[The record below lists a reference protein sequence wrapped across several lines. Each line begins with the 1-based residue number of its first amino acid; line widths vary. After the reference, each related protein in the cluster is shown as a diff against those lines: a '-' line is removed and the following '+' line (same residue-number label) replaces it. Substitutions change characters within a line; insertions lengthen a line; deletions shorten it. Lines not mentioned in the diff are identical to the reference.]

1 MDDDEK
7 NWTAAT
13 AKAELEAIGN
23 VEGLKSGEWF
33 PNLLKRSLRAY
44 VKNANAPYL
53 RAKYPKM
60 SDDAIAAKL
69 ISIAARNAALIGGT
83 AGAAVSADEILTL
96 ASLGFALPGSV
107 AIAISAVG
115 IDIVSVTHIQLRLI
129 ASLAGL
135 YGEPLNPDDPEDIL
149 MVVKYFFLG
158 KTSDFVRESGSQ
170 IGKGL
175 AKTAVKAVFTGDTL
189 KAVQYYGRKAGLEIL
204 QRTIKNVALPIVSI
218 GLSAG
223 SNYFFTRTLGRK
235 AGKDMKAR
243 ADEIALHKADACS
256 PMRPVDE
263 LLTV

>member
-1 MDDDEK
+1 VGDDDKEL
-7 NWTAAT
+7 TAAS
-13 AKAELEAIGN
+13 ARGEFEAIGG

-69 ISIAARNAALIGGT
+69 ISIAARNAALIGGM
-83 AGAAVSADEILTL
+83 AGAAVSADEIVTL
-96 ASLGFALPGSV
+96 ASLGFTLPGSV
-107 AIAISAVG
+107 AIAIGAVG
-115 IDIVSVTHIQLRLI
+115 IDIVGVTHMQLRLI

-135 YGEPLNPDDPEDIL
+135 YGDPLNPDDPEDIL
-149 MVVKYFFLG
+149 MVIKYFFLG
-158 KTSDFVRESGSQ
+158 KTSDLVREGGSK

-175 AKTAVKAVFTGDTL
+175 TKTMVRAMITGDTL
-189 KAVQYYGRKAGLEIL
+189 KAIQYYGKKAGMKIL
-204 QRTIKNVALPIVSI
+204 QRTIKNVALPVASI

-235 AGKDMKAR
+235 ARTDMKAR
-243 ADEIALHKADACS
+243 ADEAALHKADAVP
-256 PMRPVDE
+256 PMPPIEDC
-263 LLTV
+263 